1 MNRILLYRRTAKR
14 ERKSPSY
21 TSLGQKELTKP
32 PLYWFGKIILLGL
45 VDTSLFYIERKK
57 KKDLKEL

>member
-21 TSLGQKELTKP
+21 TSLGQKELTKLP
-32 PLYWFGKIILLGL
+32 IYWFGKIILLGL
-45 VDTSLFYIERKK
+45 VDTSLF
-57 KKDLKEL
+57 